1 MILSA
6 YFFGYALSQVFGAWL
21 SLKFGSKIVLG
32 ITVLSFS
39 ILTMSIPL
47 AASFSYKAVIVVRF
61 LIGFLQVICF
71 INFKHKNDANIFL
84 KKGPIWP
91 SFTGFWT
98 KWVPPS
104 ERNTLLAIASSGC
117 HIGSVCSISLLIL

>member
-71 INFKHKNDANIFL
+71 INFKHKNDANIF
-84 KKGPIWP
+84 
-91 SFTGFWT
+91 
-98 KWVPPS
+98 
-104 ERNTLLAIASSGC
+104 
-117 HIGSVCSISLLIL
+117 